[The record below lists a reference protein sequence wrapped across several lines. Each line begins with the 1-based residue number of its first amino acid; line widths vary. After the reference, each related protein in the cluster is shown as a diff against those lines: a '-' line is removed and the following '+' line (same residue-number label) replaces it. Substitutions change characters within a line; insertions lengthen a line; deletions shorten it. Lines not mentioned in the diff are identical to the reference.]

1 MNKKKTNE
9 ELLEILA
16 DDYGYPD
23 SMSMLEDAVIDSVVP
38 AICPKCEYTTDM
50 EPDQDEGYCE
60 LCENTT
66 VKSCLILA
74 GII

>member
-38 AICPKCEYTTDM
+38 SICPTCLHTTGM
-50 EPDQDEGYCE
+50 EPDQDKGYCE
-60 LCENTT
+60 ICEANT

-74 GII
+74 DII